1 MFFFVFIN
9 EKLSLFAIFYLK
21 MNKSILHLLLVGFI
35 VTSCVPTKD
44 LIYLQDKD
52 DTQVN
57 EVVSQVVSKPY
68 RLQTNDVIS
77 ITIKAL
83 DQKLVAMF
91 SPSESSL
98 NTKSD
103 IGLYFDGY
111 TVDDHGVIRI
121 PVLGELSVVG
131 FTTDE
136 VRILVEKRLLE
147 EYFNKE
153 ANIFVTVKL
162 SGIRY
167 TINGEITSPG
177 TKILYQDKVTILEA
191 IANAS
196 DITVTGDRKT
206 VTVIRQFPHG
216 TELHDIDLTD
226 VNALKSPY
234 YFIQPN
240 DYIYV
245 KPLKQKTWGTG
256 TTGIQSLSSLI
267 TLFSLVTTTYLLLKN

>member
-1 MFFFVFIN
+1 MKNYLCLQF
-9 EKLSLFAIFYLK
+9 SLK
-21 MNKSILHLLLVGFI
+21 MNKSILYLLLVGL
-35 VTSCVPTKD
+35 VLSSCVPTKD

-52 DTQVN
+52 NLQASEVINQVI
-57 EVVSQVVSKPY
+57 SKPY

-91 SPSESSL
+91 SPSESNL

-111 TVDDHGVIRI
+111 TVDDHGAIRI

-131 FTTDE
+131 FTTEE
-136 VRILVEKRLLE
+136 VRILVEKRLLD

>member
-1 MFFFVFIN
+1 
-9 EKLSLFAIFYLK
+9 
-21 MNKSILHLLLVGFI
+21 MNKGILYLLVLLGFA

-52 DTQVN
+52 NSQVN
-57 EVVSQVVSKPY
+57 EVINQVVSKPY

-91 SPSESSL
+91 TPSESSL
-98 NTKSD
+98 TAKSD

-111 TVDDHGVIRI
+111 TVDDHGNIRI
-121 PVLGELSVVG
+121 PVLGELNVIG
-131 FTTDE
+131 YTTDE
-136 VRILVEKRLLE
+136 VRMLIEKRLLE

-167 TINGEITSPG
+167 TINGEIMSPG
-177 TKILYQDKVTILEA
+177 TKTLYQDRVTILEA

-226 VNALKSPY
+226 VNVIKSPY
-234 YFIQPN
+234 FFIQPN
-240 DYIYV
+240 DYIYI
-245 KPLKQKTWGTG
+245 KPLKQKAWGTG
-256 TTGIQSLSSLI
+256 TTGIQSLTSLI

>member
-1 MFFFVFIN
+1 MKNYLCLQFF
-9 EKLSLFAIFYLK
+9 LK
-21 MNKSILHLLLVGFI
+21 MNKSILYLLLVCFI

-52 DTQVN
+52 NSQAN
-57 EVVSQVVSKPY
+57 EVINQVVSKPY

-91 SPSESSL
+91 SPSESIL
-98 NTKSD
+98 TTKSEF
-103 IGLYFDGY
+103 GLYFDGY
-111 TVDDHGVIRI
+111 TVNDHGIIRI
-121 PVLGELSVVG
+121 PVLGEISVVG
-131 FTTDE
+131 LTTEE

-177 TKILYQDKVTILEA
+177 TKVLYQDKATILEA

-226 VNALKSPY
+226 VNAMKSPY
-234 YFIQPN
+234 FFIQPN